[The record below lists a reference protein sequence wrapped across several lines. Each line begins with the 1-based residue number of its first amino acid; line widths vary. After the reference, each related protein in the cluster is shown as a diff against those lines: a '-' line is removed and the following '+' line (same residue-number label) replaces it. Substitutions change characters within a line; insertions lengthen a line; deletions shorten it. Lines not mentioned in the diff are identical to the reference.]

1 MDYIH
6 QRYLNYYD
14 GDPIWN
20 EASDED
26 SDDNSIQK
34 EVAAMKDPTD
44 IITEQQ

>member
-1 MDYIH
+1 MEFIH
-6 QRYLNYYD
+6 QRYLNYSRD
-14 GDPIWN
+14 SIWN

-26 SDDNSIQK
+26 SEDNSIQK